1 ALLEPLDHQGLL
13 AGGGDVAESA
23 DEIIDIDNL
32 AAELA
37 DVSSEDDIT
46 VLRHV
51 RASTEKRVVQG
62 VADRK
67 PCEDFDA
74 FKPLFEQVRNDLSS
88 GLRVTR
94 PFGQYATI

>member
-1 ALLEPLDHQGLL
+1 M
-13 AGGGDVAESA
+13 

-51 RASTEKRVVQG
+51 RASAEKRTVQG
-62 VADRK
+62 IADRK
-67 PCEDFDA
+67 PCEDFDV
-74 FKPLFEQVRNDLSS
+74 FKPLFEQVRSDLSS

-94 PFGQYATI
+94 PLGSMQRLKWAIGSSRWSNGLCG

>member
-1 ALLEPLDHQGLL
+1 MLEPLDHQGLL

-62 VADRK
+62 VAD
-67 PCEDFDA
+67 
-74 FKPLFEQVRNDLSS
+74 
-88 GLRVTR
+88 
-94 PFGQYATI
+94 